1 MYFKFVLLDSTKGI
15 WRNIEVRVNSHLV
28 FLAIDKYIIWR
39 KLLTLWMRNG
49 HRLIL
54 ELELIWSFCNSI
66 CIEILMEG
74 VFVCY
79 FAKHAVFKMG
89 SIW

>member
-1 MYFKFVLLDSTKGI
+1 MEKAVNFVNEKRSSPHF
-15 WRNIEVRVNSHLV
+15 RVGADLV
-28 FLAIDKYIIWR
+28 LF
-39 KLLTLWMRNG
+39 
-49 HRLIL
+49 
-54 ELELIWSFCNSI
+54 NSI

-89 SIW
+89 SI